1 MNVFKYKNC
10 NKHKTDMTIRLYIIP
25 NTMRAKWDVK
35 LHVFIIIMSQQADKM
50 LEIYLEGR
58 KELYM

>member
-1 MNVFKYKNC
+1 
-10 NKHKTDMTIRLYIIP
+10 MTIRLYIIP